1 MQTPKECSRHHS
13 ETTMKDFN
21 YALMLLKANRFE
33 AARELLEELL
43 QGDPGNQDISSGFSG
58 APRIRG

>member
-1 MQTPKECSRHHS
+1 
-13 ETTMKDFN
+13 MKDFN